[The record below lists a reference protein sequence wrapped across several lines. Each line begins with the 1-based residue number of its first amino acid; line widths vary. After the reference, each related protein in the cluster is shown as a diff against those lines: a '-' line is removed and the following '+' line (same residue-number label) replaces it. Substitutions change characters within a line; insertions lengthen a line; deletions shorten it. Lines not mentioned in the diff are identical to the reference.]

1 MGNYTFLRE
10 ICLIESFLV
19 KVEKSAIYE
28 YDKYIKLIKKY
39 NLKDKIQI
47 QESTQAE

>member
-28 YDKYIKLIKKY
+28 YDKYDVKVETIY
-39 NLKDKIQI
+39 
-47 QESTQAE
+47 